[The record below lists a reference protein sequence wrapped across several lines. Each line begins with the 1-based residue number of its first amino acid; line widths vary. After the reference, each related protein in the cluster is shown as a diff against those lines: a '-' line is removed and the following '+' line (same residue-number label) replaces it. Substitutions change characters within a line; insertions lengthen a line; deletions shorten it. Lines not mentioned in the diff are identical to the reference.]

1 VPKYCY
7 FCTNCEEYFDLVHSY
22 KDIIVD
28 CILCESKNTVYKFL
42 GKPISLSKKIT
53 VSKVPAGKIVTDT
66 IEEIK
71 QEIKSERKNLKT
83 RKK

>member
-1 VPKYCY
+1 
-7 FCTNCEEYFDLVHSY
+7 
-22 KDIIVD
+22 
-28 CILCESKNTVYKFL
+28 LCESKNTVYKFL
-42 GKPISLSKKIT
+42 GKPISLSKKIA
-53 VSKVPAGKIVTDT
+53 VGKVPAGKIVTDT